1 MYDGSNIV
9 GLNDYA
15 ILLNTFKIDLWTYS
29 SGENNYYIKQISF
42 HTLILSMFNIHDAV
56 DMKEGEQKEN

>member
-1 MYDGSNIV
+1 MYSGSYIV

-15 ILLNTFKIDLWTYS
+15 ILFSTFKTDLWTYS
-29 SGENNYYIKQISF
+29 SIENNYYIKQISF

-56 DMKEGEQKEN
+56 DMKEGDQKEN